1 MFSGTQFFHGRRWAW
16 VLCLTASMPAGTAV
30 RAAEVVVKNDSV
42 TDGSTAVI
50 CPCFVA
56 GECAAAWLTAPCNG
70 NIVAVQIF
78 WRSQYGGQPQSL
90 EESITIYA
98 AGTFPTPGAIMQNNY
113 PPYQS
118 AVLEGPVLTD
128 GVLNEFRYLDEY
140 STIPLQIP
148 VTAGQK
154 FVVSLRFANT
164 NNTFPYTLPSIVY
177 DTNGCQAQKN
187 TVRYTSGT
195 WVNACSL
202 GVSGDWM
209 IRAIVDCEE
218 PTGACCHASGVCE
231 SGKKQSECAAF
242 GDVWTQ
248 GQTCAQ
254 VTCTARGAC
263 CLGGGCLTLVTQS
276 NCSAVSGVYA
286 GNGTN
291 CLDQVCV
298 LGACCMPSG
307 ECILNFGFQCTGIGG
322 TFQGPGTTCTPTNP
336 CPQPTGACC
345 IGQFCIPDQTAA
357 ACTGVGGTWV
367 GAFTTCGPPDPCVP
381 DPCVSVSFT
390 PGDVN
395 DDTSVDGEDV
405 QGFIAQ
411 YISATPGSVAFCAA
425 NVCAGDQV
433 IDDADLAAFVEC
445 LLGLGS
451 CTSPSCP

>member
-1 MFSGTQFFHGRRWAW
+1 MSGGILSVAGGRRSLFVCTLSALLAGAWAQ
-16 VLCLTASMPAGTAV
+16 
-30 RAAEVVVKNDSV
+30 AAEQVVKNDSIV
-42 TDGSTAVI
+42 DGSTAVI
-50 CPCFVA
+50 CPCFDA
-56 GECAAAWLTAPCNG
+56 GECAAAWLTSPCNG
-70 NIVAVQIF
+70 NIVEVRIF
-78 WRSQYGGQPQSL
+78 WRSLFGGQPQSL

-98 AGTFPTPGAIMQNNY
+98 AGAFPTPGAIMQNNY

-128 GVLNEFRYLDEY
+128 GVLNQFRYMDELG
-140 STIPLQIP
+140 TIPLRIP
-148 VTAGQK
+148 VTAGQQ
-154 FVVSLRFANT
+154 FVVSLRFANA
-164 NNTFPYTLPSIVY
+164 NNGSYTLPSVVY
-177 DTNGCQAQKN
+177 DTDGCQAQKN
-187 TVRYTSGT
+187 AVRYTSGT

-209 IRAIVDCEE
+209 IRAVVDCEE

-254 VTCTARGAC
+254 VTCTPRGAC
-263 CLGGGCLTLVTQS
+263 CLGGGCLTLVTPAT
-276 NCSAVSGVYA
+276 CAGPGGVYA

-291 CLDQVCV
+291 CADQVCV
-298 LGACCMPSG
+298 AGACCLSSG
-307 ECILNFGFQCTGIGG
+307 ECVSKFGFQCADLGG
-322 TFQGPGTTCTPTNP
+322 TFQGPGTSCSPNP

-345 IGQFCIPDQTAA
+345 IGQFCIPGQTAA
-357 ACTGVGGTWV
+357 ACAGVGGTWV

-381 DPCVSVSFT
+381 DPCASVNFT

-395 DDTSVDGEDV
+395 DDGVVDGRDV

-425 NVCAGDQV
+425 NLCAGDQV
-433 IDDADLAAFVEC
+433 INDADLAAFVEC